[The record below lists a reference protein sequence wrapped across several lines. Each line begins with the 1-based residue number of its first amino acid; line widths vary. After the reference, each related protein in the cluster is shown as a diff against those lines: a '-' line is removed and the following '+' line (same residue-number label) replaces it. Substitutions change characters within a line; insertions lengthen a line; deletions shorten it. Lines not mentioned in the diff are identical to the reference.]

1 MKHKEEGRVGERSE
15 NRPKHHKRCSPPP
28 RRAHIW
34 SGWVEGKGGIGEAL
48 GVRVAEADCHEQGT
62 LPSLGLLPYNST
74 LLHTFLVSYSSQ
86 VVVAVLSDLAY
97 MVYVS

>member
-1 MKHKEEGRVGERSE
+1 M
-15 NRPKHHKRCSPPP
+15 
-28 RRAHIW
+28 
-34 SGWVEGKGGIGEAL
+34 
-48 GVRVAEADCHEQGT
+48 RVAEADCHEQGT